1 MKGYEMLKQ
10 SLFIQVCNPAM
21 RDVIGWKS
29 ESDGTFV
36 IRDQAR
42 LAQLWGRF
50 KKKPDMD
57 YSKFS

>member
-1 MKGYEMLKQ
+1 MLKQ
-10 SLFIQVCNPAM
+10 ILFIQVCNPAM

-36 IRDQAR
+36 IRYQAR